1 MGCIHIYPLTFRGL
15 SLQTL
20 PLCSVQL
27 HVSWNPE
34 ASPGLCIFSY
44 RIKYTQVLSADGT
57 VPFQAPKEATCL
69 IPKSCQQP
77 ATSRCLII
85 EDSSNKK
92 PCNSQESAYSLTSER
107 GWREHNH
114 SGDHQ
119 CAFPLQLDFS
129 AVRCSSTHSTGGA
142 WVMIIAS
149 ARGSDHFCHIC

>member
-1 MGCIHIYPLTFRGL
+1 MGCIHVNPLTFRGL
-15 SLQTL
+15 SPQTL

-92 PCNSQESAYSLTSER
+92 ALQFTGECLLFDFREGVEGTQPQWRPSVCLPTAAGFQCCQMLLHTFNRWSL
-107 GWREHNH
+107 GN
-114 SGDHQ
+114 DH
-119 CAFPLQLDFS
+119 CIS
-129 AVRCSSTHSTGGA
+129 
-142 WVMIIAS
+142 
-149 ARGSDHFCHIC
+149 